1 LKKVKSQL
9 GISPPWK
16 PSFSLSKRKN
26 KYHKGSYYLIKFSKR
41 RLRKKIKLYWEECS
55 TFKVNQ
61 WSTHISI
68 SLLQFHQI
76 KSHMQT
82 LRKGRENLQTIRSI
96 VEIEYMLNN
105 TENFVKDLRSNIKLW
120 KTSFVIKL
128 ETSRKVSIKYH

>member
-1 LKKVKSQL
+1 
-9 GISPPWK
+9 
-16 PSFSLSKRKN
+16 
-26 KYHKGSYYLIKFSKR
+26 
-41 RLRKKIKLYWEECS
+41 
-55 TFKVNQ
+55 
-61 WSTHISI
+61 
-68 SLLQFHQI
+68 
-76 KSHMQT
+76 MQT